1 MTSCR
6 TSAVAGMDP
15 EILERAGALIRA
27 GRLVAFP
34 TETVYG
40 LGANA
45 LDEKAVKHI
54 YEVKQRPATSPM
66 IVHVTS
72 IEMARSL
79 AREWPES
86 AEKLARAFWP
96 GPLTLVVPKQPSIP
110 SIVTSGIDTVGLRM
124 PSHPVALAVIR
135 AAGVPVAAPSAN
147 RFKGLSPTTAG
158 HVRASLG
165 DRVDMIL
172 DGGMTQVGIESTVL
186 TLACATPRILR
197 PGMISRKDIE
207 AVIGPVE
214 EGAATAKDLLSSP
227 GMHSRHYS
235 PRTRLILVESGQL
248 PEQGRGVY
256 LYRTAPGGENSL
268 KMPSTASEYA
278 AVLYA
283 TLHELDHAGWDW
295 IAVEQPPSGVEW
307 DGIRDRLRRA
317 AAR

>member
-1 MTSCR
+1 
-6 TSAVAGMDP
+6 
-15 EILERAGALIRA
+15 
-27 GRLVAFP
+27 
-34 TETVYG
+34 
-40 LGANA
+40 
-45 LDEKAVKHI
+45 
-54 YEVKQRPATSPM
+54 
-66 IVHVTS
+66 
-72 IEMARSL
+72 
-79 AREWPES
+79 
-86 AEKLARAFWP
+86 
-96 GPLTLVVPKQPSIP
+96 
-110 SIVTSGIDTVGLRM
+110 
-124 PSHPVALAVIR
+124 
-135 AAGVPVAAPSAN
+135 VAAPSAN

-165 DRVDMIL
+165 GRVDMIL
-172 DGGMTQVGIESTVL
+172 DGGMTKVGIESTVL
-186 TLACATPRILR
+186 TLATATPRILR

-235 PRTRLILVESGQL
+235 PRTRLFLVESSRL

-256 LYRTAPGGENSL
+256 LYRTTPAGENSL
-268 KMPSTASEYA
+268 KMPPAASEYA

-295 IAVEQPPSGVEW
+295 IAVEQLPTGVEW